1 MEAALLNAATAVG
14 DAAQKAGPISS
25 KQASAGVAGRPLK
38 ISLRASAIVLAASPC
53 LRELRAERARDS
65 WERDPRE
72 AAICAGEGVR
82 FDIVWSQF
90 HGSWRGPVIWW
101 WMVGSC

>member
-1 MEAALLNAATAVG
+1 MLEFKRIHDNGVIDKEIPMDPNAKKT
-14 DAAQKAGPISS
+14 
-25 KQASAGVAGRPLK
+25 
-38 ISLRASAIVLAASPC
+38 SPC

-65 WERDPRE
+65 WERGPRERAPLRRE

-90 HGSWRGPVIWW
+90 HRSWRGRGDLGVDGG
-101 WMVGSC
+101 MVLILGEIEILE